1 MPRPDTHT
9 PRAGRSPAGSPE
21 LSLGA
26 GLGGFGAPRRS
37 VVRSHARGPRPLPA
51 QRRARPGEGL
61 ARPWVFHAIGTR
73 WSIETA
79 DRLSRRTAGRIAT
92 LVEEFDRTFSR
103 FRADSLVARMSAG
116 EGIVEIPASGRA
128 LLDFYRDLYDSTDG
142 AVTPLVGE
150 SLDQLGYDASYTLQR
165 RGPSRPAPAWDDVMD
180 WDGCTLQTRG
190 PVTLDL
196 GAAGKGRLVDLVA
209 EELWAAGHAEFTVD
223 ASGDLVHSGPG
234 LERVGL
240 EHPNDPLTVIGV
252 ARVRNGAL
260 AASAVNRRTW
270 GDGLHHVIDPVVG
283 EPVGGTLATW
293 VSAECAMVADG
304 LATAL
309 FLRPARP
316 DLLPSDYG
324 RWQWV
329 RMAADGSVTWST
341 DFDGEVFFR

>member
-9 PRAGRSPAGSPE
+9 PRASRSPAGSPE
-21 LSLGA
+21 PPLGA
-26 GLGGFGAPRRS
+26 GLGGFGAPRGS
-37 VVRSHARGPRPLPA
+37 VVRSHARGPRPLPL
-51 QRRARPGEGL
+51 QRRARPGEGP

-116 EGIVEIPASGRA
+116 EGIVEIPASGQA

-209 EELWAAGHAEFTVD
+209 RGTVGRRTCRVHRRRQRGSRAQRARPGARRIGASQRSTDGDRRRAGPQRCPCSLRREPSNVGRRAPPRDRSRGGGTGWWHL
-223 ASGDLVHSGPG
+223 GDLGQ
-234 LERVGL
+234 R
-240 EHPNDPLTVIGV
+240 
-252 ARVRNGAL
+252 RVRDGG
-260 AASAVNRRTW
+260 RRA
-270 GDGLHHVIDPVVG
+270 GDRVV
-283 EPVGGTLATW
+283 P
-293 VSAECAMVADG
+293 
-304 LATAL
+304 
-309 FLRPARP
+309 PA
-316 DLLPSDYG
+316 G
-324 RWQWV
+324 Q
-329 RMAADGSVTWST
+329 A
-341 DFDGEVFFR
+341 